1 MAFTGGSAIEL
12 EERLRRIE
20 EALLE
25 IRQQLDALISGEAD
39 LMQALVSRGMELH
52 RKDPQEEILL
62 PSDASPD
69 QRDLFYQHLKRYSFR
84 LFLRDVIAKGRGF
97 ALDDLLRYCSREVA
111 EKYLSLLLDLGIAK
125 GEGEAFVLSNPQI
138 RSFGPTLEWFI
149 AEMFR
154 RELASPAY
162 YGVKLHTAPP
172 GGDYDVISLWGGN
185 LIYVEVKSS
194 PPRGVERE
202 EIRSFLLRLGALL
215 PDCAFLFNDTH
226 LRMKDKIIPFLEEE
240 ISHLSAPVTF
250 TRLTG
255 ELFHLEHRLYVINS
269 KKRIL
274 ENFLLCLR
282 DFLLHTVLRTPSF
295 LPMGGKDLKTSQ
307 PPSGSSRS

>member
-1 MAFTGGSAIEL
+1 MAFTGGSIIDVGEW
-12 EERLRRIE
+12 LRRIE
-20 EALLE
+20 EALQE
-25 IRQQLDALISGEAD
+25 IRRQLEALTSGEAN
-39 LMQALVSRGMELH
+39 LMQALLSRGVELH

-62 PSDASPD
+62 PSDASPQQKD
-69 QRDLFYQHLKRYSFR
+69 IFYQHLKRYSFR
-84 LFLRDVIAKGRGF
+84 LFLREVIAKGRGF
-97 ALDDLLRYCSREVA
+97 VVDDLLRYCSREVA
-111 EKYLSLLLDLGIAK
+111 EKYLSLLLDLGIVK
-125 GEGEAFVLSNPQI
+125 EEASTFGLSNPQI
-138 RSFGPTLEWFI
+138 HSFGPTLEWFI

-162 YGVKLHTAPP
+162 YGVKLHTTPP

-255 ELFHLEHRLYVINS
+255 ELFHLQHRLYVINS
-269 KKRIL
+269 KRRIL
-274 ENFLLCLR
+274 ENFLFCLR
-282 DFLLHTVLRTPSF
+282 DFLIHTVLRTPSF
-295 LPMGGKDLKTSQ
+295 LPLRGRDLKTSQ